1 MTGKQFLTLVIRS
14 GAAKVLGTISVFAL
28 SITLARSLGSAQYGV
43 YVFAF
48 SLLSF
53 LVLICKLG
61 FPDLTVR
68 ETSRLRAVGRNRTL
82 SSFLYFQRRAIHALS
97 AIILI
102 ATLIIVYVFLR
113 PHYVNWVVFAI
124 GLPLPF
130 IFSLIAYHQA
140 IMRGSGAIVR
150 GQLAHQLNRPT
161 ILLLLVFTALFI
173 GKGLSA
179 SMVMALHVGASSL
192 VYVWTVIETRKY
204 IPTSTPVP
212 VSRARMLLWS
222 KSAAV
227 FAGVSVARVI
237 NTKFDIIA
245 LGLLMSYSLVGS
257 YAVAAQVATACA
269 AMTFVTSSVVMPSL
283 SSLSVTR
290 DKERLEQLCIQSS
303 QISLLSISI
312 LWIIMFFFGKD
323 ILTLIFGGEYAIAS
337 GALLIL
343 LTGQAISA
351 FFGPVG
357 DLMNMRGHEISTFI
371 VTLSASGIN
380 IVLNLVFIPLFGIEG
395 AALATI
401 LAMSFWNIVLWR
413 KAWLIFGINSSAI
426 PFQALLKTPPNKA
439 PLLEDTQ

>member
-1 MTGKQFLTLVIRS
+1 MTGKHFLALVIRS
-14 GAAKVLGTISVFAL
+14 GTVKVLGTASVFAL

-68 ETSRLRAVGRNRTL
+68 ETSRLRAVGRNRAL
-82 SSFLYFQRRAIHALS
+82 SSFLHFQRRAIFVLS
-97 AIILI
+97 ATILI
-102 ATLIIVYVFLR
+102 TTFAIIYVFLR
-113 PHYVNWVVFAI
+113 PHYTNWAVFAI

-130 IFSLIAYHQA
+130 IFSLIAYNQA

-150 GQLAHQLNRPT
+150 GQLAHQLIRPA
-161 ILLLLVFTALFI
+161 IFLLLISVTLFI
-173 GKGLSA
+173 GKDLSA
-179 SMVMALHVGASSL
+179 SSVMALHVGASVL
-192 VYVWTVIETRKY
+192 VYFWTLIETRKY
-204 IPTSTPVP
+204 IPDTTPVP
-212 VSRARMLLWS
+212 VSRARMLQWS

-257 YAVAAQVATACA
+257 YAVAAQIATACA

-312 LWIIMFFFGKD
+312 LWVVMFFFGKD
-323 ILTLIFGGEYAIAS
+323 ILTLVFGGEYAIAS
-337 GALLIL
+337 ETLLIL

-357 DLMNMRGHEISTFI
+357 DLMNMRGHEKSTFM

-380 IVLNLVFIPLFGIEG
+380 IVLNLVLIPLFGIEG

-413 KAWLIFGINSSAI
+413 KAWLVFGINSSAI
-426 PFQALLKTPPNKA
+426 PFQSLLKTPHNKVSQ
-439 PLLEDTQ
+439 LEDTQ